1 MTRRVKFV
9 LNRANFRAQVLKS
22 EATAE
27 LLQEAAVVPAGCQV
41 EVQDAGD
48 RIRVRVIDPV
58 PGAMAREAAT
68 GHLSRAVGQIR

>member
-1 MTRRVKFV
+1 MTKQVKFV

-27 LLQEAAVVPAGCQV
+27 LLESAAVVPAGCEL

-48 RIRVRVIDPV
+48 RVRVRVLDLGR
-58 PGAMAREAAT
+58 GAMAREAAT
-68 GHLSRAVGQIR
+68 GHLSRAIGQIQ